1 MGEGVNLRWTDFAT
15 TVTSSFEVLR
25 KEEDLFDMTLISDDE
40 IQIPSHKLVLS
51 ASSTFFKSILKRS
64 SSNHPFLFLGK
75 VNSRILHSV
84 LEYIYIIDRSRS
96 TKTN

>member
-40 IQIPSHKLVLS
+40 LQIPACPV
-51 ASSTFFKSILKRS
+51 SI
-64 SSNHPFLFLGK
+64 
-75 VNSRILHSV
+75 
-84 LEYIYIIDRSRS
+84 
-96 TKTN
+96 